1 MAAFLKTP
9 GGPLSLRNGF
19 YESRPTG
26 HNQPNLLPYYPFYV
40 KQAELKGYRAWN
52 LTNGLH
58 GLIEKMVD
66 KCERQ
71 NVEIKVK
78 SQAPQWSCLVTLHH
92 NGLIEASVTC
102 LDQVNLA
109 QCDQGPPLLR

>member
-9 GGPLSLRNGF
+9 GGPLSLLNGF

-78 SQAPQWSCLVTLHH
+78 SPQWKCLVTLHH
-92 NGLIEASVTC
+92 DGLIEASVTC

>member
-9 GGPLSLRNGF
+9 GGPLSLRNAF

-71 NVEIKVK
+71 NVEIKVTTMEMP
-78 SQAPQWSCLVTLHH
+78 SNTASRWSNRGQCYLSRS
-92 NGLIEASVTC
+92 GQSGSV
-102 LDQVNLA
+102 
-109 QCDQGPPLLR
+109 